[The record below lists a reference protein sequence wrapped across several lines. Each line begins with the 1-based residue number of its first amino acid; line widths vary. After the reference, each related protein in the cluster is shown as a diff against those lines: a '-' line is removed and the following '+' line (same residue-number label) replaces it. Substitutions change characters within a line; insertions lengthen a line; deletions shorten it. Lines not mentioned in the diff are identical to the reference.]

1 MKRLFWI
8 GVGAVGAVVV
18 IRKAGALIERHT
30 PPGVTR
36 AAGVV
41 TGCGAALR
49 AARAEFTAGLAEREA
64 ELRHD
69 LLGDVD
75 LDEAR
80 ARTEARRA
88 QRDGTRR
95 APHAPSGHPGDADPT
110 NDQAPDGDTEPTS
123 DVAQDPDDDEL
134 GYSFF

>member
-1 MKRLFWI
+1 MKRLFWV
-8 GVGAVGAVVV
+8 GVGAVAAVVA
-18 IRKAGALIERHT
+18 IRKAGGLIERHT
-30 PPGVTR
+30 PPGVAR

-49 AARAEFTAGLAEREA
+49 SARAEFTAGLAEREA

-80 ARTEARRA
+80 VRTAARRA
-88 QRDGTRR
+88 QRAGTSHRPAHASARPDDGDPTSDQ
-95 APHAPSGHPGDADPT
+95 AHARDADPT
-110 NDQAPDGDTEPTS
+110 A
-123 DVAQDPDDDEL
+123 DVAQDPDDDDL